1 MADFTITV
9 RNTIG
14 LVGGKPA
21 QFWGPTMTWGT
32 STWGNAANFK
42 LKEVIKVLTNTLTL
56 NDPTLSFNVAK
67 LIQETV
73 TPSDSQSKEVG
84 RSIFESLDIDAG
96 PTIENLKDQNG
107 YSYIFPK
114 PTDNAELRVITPYD
128 SFSAATPS
136 FTSQAR
142 ASTTWS

>member
-1 MADFTITV
+1 MAAFTITV

-32 STWGNAANFK
+32 STWGNGANLK

-56 NDPTLSFNVAK
+56 SDPTFVFSVAK
-67 LIQETV
+67 IIQETV
-73 TPSDSQSKEVG
+73 TPSDFQSKEVG

-96 PTIENLKDQNG
+96 PTIENLRDQNG

-114 PTDNAELRVITPYD
+114 PTTNAELRVITPY
-128 SFSAATPS
+128 SSLSAASPS

-142 ASTTWS
+142 TSTIWS